1 MDFLEELF
9 ELGKHNYQKRGKV
22 FNEIDYKVDDE
33 STRRQYPIKSYNQG
47 STYHPLVISSPL
59 TLLSG
64 NVCRSCSTQIVQGAK
79 FCHKCGAGIE
89 PILPC
94 ASCGSNLP
102 VIEPHCSQCGYG
114 N

>member
-9 ELGKHNYQKRGKV
+9 ELDKHNYQKRDKV
-22 FNEIDYKVDDE
+22 FNEIDHKGDD
-33 STRRQYPIKSYNQG
+33 STRRQYPIKSHTQG
-47 STYHPLVISSPL
+47 STYHPLAISSPL
-59 TLLSG
+59 TLLSI

-79 FCHKCGAGIE
+79 FCHNCGAGIE

-94 ASCGSNLP
+94 AGCGSTLP
-102 VIEPHCSQCGYG
+102 IIEPHCSQCGYR